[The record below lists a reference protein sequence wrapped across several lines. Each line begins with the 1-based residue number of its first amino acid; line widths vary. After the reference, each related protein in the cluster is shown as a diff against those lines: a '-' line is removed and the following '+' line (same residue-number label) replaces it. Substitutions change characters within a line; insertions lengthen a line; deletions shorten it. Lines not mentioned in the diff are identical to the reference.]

1 MLSIKGITFYKY
13 CNMCNT
19 RALFDI
25 GDPLKKCYNC
35 GQWDIF
41 RELIWDAQSL
51 DVMNFIFNP
60 KVNSYIKEIL
70 KLERLKKEVKESE

>member
-1 MLSIKGITFYKY
+1 MLSTKGITFYKY

-25 GDPLKKCYNC
+25 SDHLKRCYNC

-41 RELIWDAQSL
+41 RKLIWDDESIA
-51 DVMNFIFNP
+51 VMEFIFNP
-60 KVNSYIKEIL
+60 KVNSYIKEIIR
-70 KLERLKKEVKESE
+70 LEKLKKQLKESE